1 MTDEPALQLYGYW
14 RSMAGYRVRVALNL
28 KGIRAQEIPVNLEA
42 GEQLAP
48 EFLAVNPE
56 GAVPALIEPGQPALT
71 QSTAILEYLDERFPE
86 PPLLPKDLRARARVR
101 SLAALIVSDTH
112 PMIVPRVRHYL
123 MTHAGFDN
131 AAWRAW
137 AINWVRRGVTAM
149 ETRLAGDPA
158 TGGFCHGDQVT
169 IADICL
175 ASLVVVAKGL
185 GLQFELSDIPTVTR
199 ICARCEEID
208 AFERANPIRQVGAPV

>member
-1 MTDEPALQLYGYW
+1 MTDEPALQLYAYW
-14 RSMAGYRVRVALNL
+14 RSMAAYRGRVALNL
-28 KGIRAQEIPVNLEA
+28 KGIRTQQIPVNLEA

-56 GAVPALIEPGQPALT
+56 GAVPALIEPGQPPLT
-71 QSTAILEYLDERFPE
+71 QSTAILEYLDERFRE

-101 SLAALIVSDTH
+101 SLAALIISDTH
-112 PMIVPRVRHYL
+112 VPRVRHYL
-123 MTHAGFDN
+123 VTHAGFDN

-137 AINWVRRGVTAM
+137 AINWVRRGAM

-199 ICARCEEID
+199 ICAHCEEID
-208 AFERANPIRQVGAPV
+208 AFERANPMRQIGAQD